1 MATSCSS
8 DWDDHYDE
16 AGITLADGSSVVIYN
31 GSITDYIGGTS
42 DLSKMNALFKRNGI
56 FTTTRA
62 DGQYTFIVCTDAH
75 YDESKVTDEKA
86 FAEQCVADMAVNPA
100 KLTDGSNINTRSGK
114 SVWVYEGG
122 KKLDDYT
129 ITKVVKAANGYIY
142 YVDGTIPVRQSAYE
156 LLLSLGDE
164 YSRFKELVT
173 AYDYPYFDR
182 ENSQPIGVTDDGRT
196 IYDSVIVTKNT
207 LMRRISL
214 PLSMQRGQIL
224 RFGSG

>member
-1 MATSCSS
+1 MGCLMATSCSS

-31 GSITDYIGGTS
+31 GSITDYIGGTN

-62 DGQYTFIVCTDAH
+62 DGQYTFIVCTDAQ

-114 SVWVYEGG
+114 SVWVYDGG

-129 ITKVVKAANGYIY
+129 ITKVVKASVPPGASPECSVFN
-142 YVDGTIPVRQSAYE
+142 
-156 LLLSLGDE
+156 
-164 YSRFKELVT
+164 K
-173 AYDYPYFDR
+173 
-182 ENSQPIGVTDDGRT
+182 DGRSRAHCST
-196 IYDSVIVTKNT
+196 A
-207 LMRRISL
+207 LAAMRV
-214 PLSMQRGQIL
+214 
-224 RFGSG
+224 